1 MKTMNTFHILIT
13 CCCYILFLVFI
24 WCLCIKFLHYI
35 DIFLPDVKL
44 VVSKIQHLYILFMY
58 EKIWWDMILSAPWAS
73 ADPCFLIVCLSS
85 LLGESFSPAIL
96 VKNEDVHK
104 LLYFIH
110 YKKISN

>member
-1 MKTMNTFHILIT
+1 
-13 CCCYILFLVFI
+13 
-24 WCLCIKFLHYI
+24 
-35 DIFLPDVKL
+35 
-44 VVSKIQHLYILFMY
+44 MY

-73 ADPCFLIVCLSS
+73 ADPCFLIVFLSS
-85 LLGESFSPAIL
+85 LLGESFSPVIL